1 MLNSLLAL
9 ITAYVI
15 GSIPF
20 AIIVVRM
27 VKGVDVRDYGS
38 KNAGATNVYR
48 VAGIKVALLV
58 GLLDLAKGF
67 AAVYFVPRI
76 FQPSDPL
83 SLLQIQLIC
92 TVAVVLGH
100 MFTIF
105 AALKGGKGVLA
116 AAGGLLAL
124 LPLEVGL
131 AFGMFI
137 IVLASTRYVSLGS
150 LLATLFLTL
159 FVLFERFI
167 LNKHI
172 PDELVALSIVITLVV
187 ILAHRANIGR
197 LMAGTENKIGKSK
210 DAD

>member
-1 MLNSLLAL
+1 MLNSFLAL
-9 ITAYVI
+9 IAAYVL

-20 AIIVVRM
+20 AIIVVRIL
-27 VKGVDVRDYGS
+27 KGVDVRNYGS

-83 SLLQIQLIC
+83 SLLQLQLVC

-105 AALKGGKGVLA
+105 AGLKGGKGVLA
-116 AAGGLLAL
+116 AAGGFLAL

-131 AFGMFI
+131 AFGLFI

-150 LLATLFLTL
+150 ILATLFLTL

-167 LNKHI
+167 LNKYI
-172 PDELVALSIVITLVV
+172 PDELVALSIIITLVV
-187 ILAHRANIGR
+187 VLAHRSNIGR
-197 LMAGTENKIGKSK
+197 LMASTENKIGKRK
-210 DAD
+210 NAD